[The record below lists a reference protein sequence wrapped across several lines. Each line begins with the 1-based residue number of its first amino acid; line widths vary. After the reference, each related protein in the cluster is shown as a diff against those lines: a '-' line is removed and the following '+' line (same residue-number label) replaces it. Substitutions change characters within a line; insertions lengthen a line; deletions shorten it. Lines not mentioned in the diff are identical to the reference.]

1 MSLVIYLGANS
12 SSVLLRFAGT
22 PVRFVVMTT
31 LLHFTRSLHGNG
43 NLDELVNNSSLAMV
57 NSGKDTAMG
66 IQLSV
71 KDADVFAALA
81 VALDVLDLAIRLNIK
96 FDSKVEVGTG
106 AIDLMALNL
115 GARLECELNSLL
127 TGNNAEV
134 TFLTLES
141 HFEE

>member
-1 MSLVIYLGANS
+1 
-12 SSVLLRFAGT
+12 
-22 PVRFVVMTT
+22 
-31 LLHFTRSLHGNG
+31 
-43 NLDELVNNSSLAMV
+43 MV